1 MLANSQLVPLADQS
15 QWDQLDQIIG
25 PSRQSPLVT
34 NLLAAARANGC
45 RFALIEAPYIDR
57 DFSASFSA
65 FYASLF
71 RPYRKL
77 CRRLHLFRCD
87 LTELFSAQDPSEI
100 PARLEDAAADYLGYV
115 VFRPLTHAPV
125 SRAFLSQELLA
136 PDPAQEVS
144 VRCSEQVHLLGATI
158 EVVGFPLTQQDT
170 RIGACAQAS
179 IWMAGRFFHLK
190 HRAPWFSLPEIT
202 SSALRP
208 TDSAITRSLPAGSDY
223 LTSDNM
229 VRALRAMGRH
239 PVFYAPHPTAEGDQW
254 GFDPKDVIS
263 QYVDSGIP
271 VILGLNDGQTV
282 GHAVVAVGSIR
293 RDGVETGGLPDKS
306 SQAAF
311 CSHFL
316 VMDDQRG
323 AYLPLPVEGAVEPQI
338 PFVLQDHLR
347 FMIVPLPSKVF
358 MTSEVAETIARGL
371 IGSVALQIDQIGS
384 QLPEEKKQTWP
395 PDGGFYEL
403 ALGGRLIARTYLTY
417 GWKYK
422 SRTVRNNT
430 SATLKREV
438 LKRDFPR
445 YVWVTEFSQPEE
457 TQAIDPCARVVRAHV
472 VTDATGSRFWEST
485 LIVDTPGVVVTWDFD
500 PKGDDEVARQ
510 NILLSDQSSIYY
522 PKIRG
527 EKGFEACVLASGAD
541 QVLAAE

>member
-1 MLANSQLVPLADQS
+1 MLANCQLIPLFEQEHWEGLGSA
-15 QWDQLDQIIG
+15 LG
-25 PSRQSPLVT
+25 PSQQSPLLQ
-34 NLLAAARANGC
+34 NILAAVRAQGC
-45 RFALIEAPYIDR
+45 NFALMESPYIDR

-71 RPYRKL
+71 RPYSKL
-77 CRRLHLFRCD
+77 CKRVHFFRRDLSDLF
-87 LTELFSAQDPSEI
+87 AGPDPAAI
-100 PARLEDAAADYLGYV
+100 PRRLEDCASDYLGYV
-115 VFRPLTHAPV
+115 VLRPLAHAPV
-125 SRAFLSQELLA
+125 SRAFLSQQLLA
-136 PDPAQEVS
+136 PEAAQEVS
-144 VRCSEQVHLLGATI
+144 VRCGEQVHLLGATI
-158 EVVGFPLTQQDT
+158 ELAGFPLTQQDT
-170 RIGACAQAS
+170 RVGACAQAS

-239 PVFYAPHPTAEGDQW
+239 PVFYAPHTTSEGDQW
-254 GFDPKDVIS
+254 GFDPKDVVA

-271 VILGLNDGQTV
+271 VILGLNDGHTV
-282 GHAVVAVGSIR
+282 GHAVVAVGTKR
-293 RDGVETGGLPDKS
+293 RADVDIDALPDRS

-316 VMDDQRG
+316 IMDDQRG
-323 AYLPLPVEGAVEPQI
+323 AYLQLPIEGNPEAQI
-338 PFVLQDHLR
+338 PFVLRDHLR
-347 FMIVPLPSKVF
+347 FMIVPLPNKVF

-371 IGSVALQIDQIGS
+371 IGNLAAQIDHLRA
-384 QLPEEKKQTWP
+384 QLPEDKREAWP
-395 PDGGFYEL
+395 PERAFYER
-403 ALGGRLIARTYLTY
+403 AVQGKLIARTYLTY

-422 SRTVRNNT
+422 SRAVRNHT
-430 SATLKREV
+430 STTLKREV

-445 YVWVTEFSQPEE
+445 YVWVTEFSFAEE
-457 TQAIDPCARVVRAHV
+457 TRAIDPCARIVRAHV

-485 LIVDTPGVVVTWDFD
+485 LVIDSPGVVVTWDFN
-500 PKGDDEVARQ
+500 PKSDDATASQ
-510 NILLSDQSSIYY
+510 SLCLSDHSSIYF

-527 EKGFEACVLASGAD
+527 AEGFEACVVAANA
-541 QVLAAE
+541 AAEEG